1 MTKGHSKKK
10 RRNRASLPRATIVK
24 MPRKFARSVARA
36 GRAIAANRAPPPDL
50 KTLATAVVASVGSSV
65 ASGLIVNQRIVKPET
80 AALLMAGV
88 GGAGA
93 YFTGGNLRVA
103 CTGIAAAGAGQ
114 YAIVKLGR
122 AALRGKPE
130 KSTTPQPPPPPVA
143 PAPVPQSAPAL
154 PPGPKPRSADDGG
167 AVFDLFR
174 DAGAEL
180 ELIDR
185 DDLRHRYRDADPYDA
200 DEHAYRDADAND
212 GDEYAYRDAD
222 RPIEIDLDDV
232 A

>member
-1 MTKGHSKKK
+1 MTKEHNKKK

-36 GRAIAANRAPPPDL
+36 GRAIVANRAPPPDM

-65 ASGLIVNQRIVKPET
+65 ASGLIVNQRIVRPET
-80 AALLMAGV
+80 AALLMAGI

-122 AALRGKPE
+122 AALRGKPQT
-130 KSTTPQPPPPPVA
+130 SVPPPPPPPVA
-143 PAPVPQSAPAL
+143 QAPAPQPAPAL

-185 DDLRHRYRDADPYDA
+185 DDFRHGHRDADAYDTDEYTYRDADP
-200 DEHAYRDADAND
+200 ND
-212 GDEYAYRDAD
+212 GDDYAYRDAD